1 MLKLNETGLM
11 FGASHAVLSGLTL
24 LVVGMQSTRPLE
36 LPFFGDV
43 VFYAMVLIYLALNS
57 WLVLLGPLLPLVFH
71 SLHGASGILL
81 VMATGFVVFYL
92 LGMFVGAVWRLSRN
106 VLFGETYFPDDGPL
120 RALLRKSRD
129 RAAHA
134 ASV

>member
-1 MLKLNETGLM
+1 MLKLNETGLK

-57 WLVLLGPLLPLVFH
+57 WLVLLGPLLPLVFK

-92 LGMFVGAVWRLSRN
+92 LGMIVGAVWRLSRN

-120 RALLRKSRD
+120 RALLR
-129 RAAHA
+129 
-134 ASV
+134 